1 MKRILRPLLCLLL
14 CGCELVETGIPLGSP
29 RGRDT
34 ARSRRDSTSAAPDR
48 PAATADT
55 TLWFSA
61 VVFPD
66 GYDWHR
72 DSAAASVDARI
83 VLYKDFE
90 PVVSVHCG
98 GAVSTDADMHHIIGG
113 DLYTEGVENG
123 RTVIGRNGVQVLS
136 FDGAWFL
143 KGLLPRAGSIY
154 TLSQSRGGSAMTL
167 RKDGTVLFTKERG
180 NIFGSLSDAAFAETG
195 ALYGDG
201 GDYVFCYWSATNPR
215 NHYCVRNGCEEPI
228 TNIASGLVLWDL
240 RYIGGQQWAV
250 TKLFNGF
257 SWEDARFWAVGAMP
271 ALSGTARDVTTGR
284 GPESVVLHC
293 EDFSIETLGLP
304 GATVYV
310 GDRDA
315 AAVLYGRDGTVSLAQ
330 PGRPATVLE
339 GKYTYIS
346 DRCCAICGK
355 LFVMALSPSDIDEKP
370 FLLAGGRRFEVDIN
384 GFISAVAI
392 GTEKED

>member
-29 RGRDT
+29 HGRDT

-123 RTVIGRNGVQVLS
+123 RTVIGRNGVL
-136 FDGAWFL
+136 
-143 KGLLPRAGSIY
+143 
-154 TLSQSRGGSAMTL
+154 TL

-180 NIFGSLSDAAFAETG
+180 NIFGNLSDAAFAETG

-201 GDYVFCYWSATNPR
+201 GDYVFCYWSSTNPR
-215 NHYCVRNGCEEPI
+215 NHYCVRNGCEEPV

-271 ALSGTARDVTTGR
+271 ALCGTARDVTMGR

-315 AAVLYGRDGTVSLAQ
+315 AAVLYGRDGTVSLAHHAGEHYRREMHRH
-330 PGRPATVLE
+330 PGRQGDGGDRHRQGHRHPSGRTRGRSREGEPSAHHNRPA
-339 GKYTYIS
+339 G
-346 DRCCAICGK
+346 
-355 LFVMALSPSDIDEKP
+355 P
-370 FLLAGGRRFEVDIN
+370 
-384 GFISAVAI
+384 
-392 GTEKED
+392 